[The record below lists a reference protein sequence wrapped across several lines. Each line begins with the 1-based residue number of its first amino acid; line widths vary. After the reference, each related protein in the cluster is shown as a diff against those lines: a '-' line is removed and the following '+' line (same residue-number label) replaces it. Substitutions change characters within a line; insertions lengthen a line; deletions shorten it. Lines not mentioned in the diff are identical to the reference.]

1 MAKEDKTADAKAK
14 PKKKPHLLLVI
25 IGVVVLALL
34 GGGGFLAWKMFMPP
48 KVGNQAAATHGAVG
62 PQASGHSGGENKGGE
77 PSGAETGGGT
87 ISLDPFLV
95 NLSDQDSNRYLKA
108 TIRIL
113 VNNAEMA
120 KKISENDV
128 ITPRLRDTILSI
140 LSTKVANEIINN
152 DGKQKLKK
160 EILEKINGFLPEKC
174 AKDIF
179 FTDFVVQL

>member
-1 MAKEDKTADAKAK
+1 MAKEDKPADAKAK
-14 PKKKPHLLLVI
+14 PKKKPILLFAI

-34 GGGGFLAWKMFMPP
+34 GGGGFFAWKMFMAP
-48 KVGNQAAATHGAVG
+48 KAANLAAAGNSKAGG
-62 PQASGHSGGENKGGE
+62 PGGGENKGGE
-77 PSGAETGGGT
+77 SSGEAEGGGT
-87 ISLDPFLV
+87 INLDPFLV
-95 NLSDQDSNRYLKA
+95 NLADQDANRYLKT

-113 VNNAEMA
+113 VTNAETA
-120 KKISENDV
+120 KKVSENE
-128 ITPRLRDTILSI
+128 IMTPRLRDTILSI

-160 EILEKINGFLPEKC
+160 EILEKINGFLPGKC